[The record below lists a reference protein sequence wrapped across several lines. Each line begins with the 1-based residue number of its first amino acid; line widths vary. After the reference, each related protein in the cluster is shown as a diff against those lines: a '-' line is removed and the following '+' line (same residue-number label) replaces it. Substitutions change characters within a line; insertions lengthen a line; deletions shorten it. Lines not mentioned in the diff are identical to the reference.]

1 MDPIAQA
8 WVELKFE
15 NLYLKAR
22 GESFQE
28 LFSTLL
34 EKRYP
39 GDFVRVRP
47 WGNVG
52 DKKNDG
58 HLPSARTIFQC
69 YAPNELTAADAIK
82 KINADFMG
90 ALAHWPDDFDRWI
103 FVHNSKAG
111 LGPDVLKA
119 LLDLQTNHPG
129 KLVQSW
135 GYEELLREVLFL
147 EEGQLTSFLGA
158 APTRQ
163 AIVDL
168 GMEDLVPVLDQIARH
183 SVKPEIDVRP
193 VPPDK
198 LTRNMLS
205 MSVETLLLAGM
216 VRTPLVRQYF
226 SAKPGDRDRLAARFQ
241 AEYAALRVGTSSP
254 DEIFHALQRLATGD
268 RMATPA
274 HQAASFAVLAFF
286 FEECDIFERPE

>member
-119 LLDLQTNHPG
+119 LLDLQTDHPG

-183 SVKPEIDVRP
+183 SVKPEIDVRRP
-193 VPPDK
+193 ARQADPQHAFDERRDAAPSGNGAD
-198 LTRNMLS
+198 
-205 MSVETLLLAGM
+205 AP
-216 VRTPLVRQYF
+216 RTPVFFCKARRSRSTGGPVSSGVRRATGGYVL
-226 SAKPGDRDRLAARFQ
+226 ARRDLPRVAALGDRGPHGDAR
-241 AEYAALRVGTSSP
+241 APGGVVCRSRV
-254 DEIFHALQRLATGD
+254 FL
-268 RMATPA
+268 
-274 HQAASFAVLAFF
+274 
-286 FEECDIFERPE
+286 